1 MIDIGIL
8 ADFEGWRKEQR
19 RRELIGTYRD
29 IYGDKMPDNIL
40 TSLESELEKIVP
52 VADMDFGK
60 MQMKDVCFLAWK
72 SEQRTR
78 PTATLEEV
86 SASINLD
93 NLESRIKEL
102 FGGFAAELPTKKKR
116 PRSPLKRQ

>member
-8 ADFEGWRKEQR
+8 ADFEAWRKEQR
-19 RRELIGTYRD
+19 RRELIETYRE

-40 TSLESELEKIVP
+40 TTLESEIAKIVP

-60 MQMKDVCFLAWK
+60 MQMRDVCFLAWK
-72 SEQRTR
+72 SAQRSR

-86 SASINLD
+86 SASITIE
-93 NLESRIKEL
+93 NLEARIKEL
-102 FGGFAAELPTKKKR
+102 FGAFAAEIPAKKKR
-116 PRSPLKRQ
+116 PRSPLKRP